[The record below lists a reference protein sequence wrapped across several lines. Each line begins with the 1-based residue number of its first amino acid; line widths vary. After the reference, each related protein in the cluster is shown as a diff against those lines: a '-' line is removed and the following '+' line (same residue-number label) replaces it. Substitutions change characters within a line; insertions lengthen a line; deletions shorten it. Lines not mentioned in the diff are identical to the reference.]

1 MAEVEQK
8 DRGKGKKPGTKK
20 VSTRI
25 DFTPMVDMIM
35 LLITFFMLATSM
47 NKPQTMEIS
56 MPTKDKVSEEEQTK
70 IQESRAITV
79 LLGKDDKVYYY
90 TGMPNYEDYTSLKRT
105 NYGPDGLRALLM
117 QRNQKVVAEMNELKK
132 QKLDNKI
139 SDEDFKKR
147 SAEIK
152 DDKSSP
158 IVVIKATDDATYKN
172 LIDALDEM
180 AICSIGKYGID
191 DIAEG
196 DKWLIE
202 NLESG
207 GDLGAQSDLAGT
219 SNNN

>member
-139 SDEDFKKR
+139 SRISRNALPR
-147 SAEIK
+147 SK
-152 DDKSSP
+152 
-158 IVVIKATDDATYKN
+158 T
-172 LIDALDEM
+172 
-180 AICSIGKYGID
+180 
-191 DIAEG
+191 
-196 DKWLIE
+196 
-202 NLESG
+202 
-207 GDLGAQSDLAGT
+207 T
-219 SNNN
+219 SLRPS

>member
-152 DDKSSP
+152 D
-158 IVVIKATDDATYKN
+158 
-172 LIDALDEM
+172 ALDEM
-180 AICSIGKYGID
+180 AICSIGKYAID

>member
-8 DRGKGKKPGTKK
+8 ERGGGKKGTKK

-35 LLITFFMLATSM
+35 LLITFFMLATSL

-70 IQESRAITV
+70 IQESRAITI
-79 LLGKDDKVYYY
+79 LLGKNDKVYYY
-90 TGMPNYEDYTSLKRT
+90 TGQPNYEDYTSLKRT

-117 QRNQKVVAEMNELKK
+117 QRNQKVVELMKELKR
-132 QKLDNKI
+132 QKLDQKI

-152 DDKSSP
+152 DDKSAP
-158 IVVIKATDDATYKN
+158 IVVIKATNDATYRN

-180 AICSIGKYGID
+180 QICSIGKYAIV

-196 DKWLIE
+196 DTWLIE
-202 NLESG
+202 NLETEG
-207 GDLGAQSDLAGT
+207 GLGAQSDLAGG
-219 SNNN
+219 NN

>member
-8 DRGKGKKPGTKK
+8 ERGGKKKPGAKK

-35 LLITFFMLATSM
+35 LLITFFMLATSL

-70 IQESRAITV
+70 IQESRAITI
-79 LLGKDDKVYYY
+79 LLGKNDKVYYY
-90 TGMPNYEDYTSLKRT
+90 TGQPNYEDYTSLKRT

-117 QRNQKVVAEMNELKK
+117 QRNQVVVEKMKELKQ
-132 QKLDNKI
+132 QKLDQKL
-139 SDEDFKKR
+139 SDEEFKKR
-147 SAEIK
+147 SSEIK

-158 IVVIKATDDATYKN
+158 IVVIKATNDATYRN

-180 AICSIGKYGID
+180 QICSIGKYAIV

-196 DKWLIE
+196 DNWLIE
-202 NLESG
+202 NLETSG
-207 GDLGAQSDLAGT
+207 GLGAQSDLAG
-219 SNNN
+219 NNN

>member
-1 MAEVEQK
+1 
-8 DRGKGKKPGTKK
+8 
-20 VSTRI
+20 
-25 DFTPMVDMIM
+25 
-35 LLITFFMLATSM
+35 
-47 NKPQTMEIS
+47 
-56 MPTKDKVSEEEQTK
+56 
-70 IQESRAITV
+70 
-79 LLGKDDKVYYY
+79 
-90 TGMPNYEDYTSLKRT
+90 
-105 NYGPDGLRALLM
+105 M
-117 QRNQKVVAEMNELKK
+117 QLNQKFVAEMNELKK

-180 AICSIGKYGID
+180 AICSIGKYAID

>member
-56 MPTKDKVSEEEQTK
+56 MPTKVSEEEQTK

-139 SDEDFKKR
+139 SDEDFKKS

-180 AICSIGKYGID
+180 AICSIGKYAID

>member
-56 MPTKDKVSEEEQTK
+56 MPTKDKVSEEETK

-117 QRNQKVVAEMNELKK
+117 QRNQKVVQQMNELKQ

-180 AICSIGKYGID
+180 AICSIGKYAID

-196 DKWLIE
+196 DTWLIE

-207 GDLGAQSDLAGT
+207 GDLGAQSELAGT